1 MTDAAQLT
9 RAVLD
14 FWFLPPDHPGH
25 GAYRP
30 EWFRKDAAFDEA
42 IRERFGTDVEAAFM
56 SPTGR
61 SGMVSTGNAALDAES
76 DETLL
81 ARILLLDQFTR
92 NIFRDT
98 PRAFAGD
105 VQALSIATA
114 LVTAGRDKNLS
125 PFQRWFAYLPFEH
138 SESLLEQE
146 RAVALFAG
154 LRREMQNEAFDSA
167 CDYALRH
174 REVIARFGRFPHRNA
189 ILGRESTAEEIGF
202 LGQPGSSF

>member
-1 MTDAAQLT
+1 MTNAAQLT

-30 EWFRKDAAFDEA
+30 EWFRKDEAFDA
-42 IRERFGTDVEAAFM
+42 IIREEFSADVEAAL
-56 SPTGR
+56 TVTVG
-61 SGMVSTGNAALDAES
+61 AES
-76 DETLL
+76 DEALL

-105 VQALSIATA
+105 AQALSVATT
-114 LVTAGRDKNLS
+114 LVASGRDKNLS

-154 LRREMQNEAFDSA
+154 LRREMQHETFDSA